1 MSQLLSR
8 FSSFLHNKKG
18 NTGILLALSAVP
30 LLIAAGSAID
40 YIGAVNLRT
49 RIQAAVDAT
58 ALAVARA
65 ETKTNDERIE
75 IGQDYFKSNMDS
87 DFTVEPDIKIN
98 PDSITVSINT
108 ERKTAFMR
116 LAGIDEVPID
126 VMAEVTRAKSK
137 NAEVV
142 LVLDYSYSMV
152 AKNKYVSMRNAA
164 GNLIDKLAESEVSSL
179 KFGLV
184 PFSAMVR
191 LSMPK
196 SFVTQNSATPTWTGC
211 TQDRKY
217 PYNTGDT
224 TPASSNDTKWGYID
238 PIGENAAPY
247 NCQAYDS
254 KKLDVVPLTDDL
266 DDVKSRMQAMQPVGN
281 TNIPLGVEFGW
292 HVLSSNEP
300 FTEGA
305 PYDDTETMK
314 FMIVL
319 TDGVQTSRQWGPKNN
334 RSVDNGNANLVTLCS
349 GVKDR
354 GITVYTIAYDVKSAA
369 VTDLLKACAGSNYFN
384 SSDSAEE
391 IDAVFNE
398 IASRIGN
405 SLLRIAR

>member
-1 MSQLLSR
+1 MGD
-8 FSSFLHNKKG
+8 SF
-18 NTGILLALSAVP
+18 
-30 LLIAAGSAID
+30 
-40 YIGAVNLRT
+40 
-49 RIQAAVDAT
+49 T
-58 ALAVARA
+58 A
-65 ETKTNDERIE
+65 
-75 IGQDYFKSNMDS
+75 
-87 DFTVEPDIKIN
+87 EPDIKVN

-116 LAGIDEVPID
+116 LAGTEEVPID
-126 VMAEVTRAKSK
+126 VMAEVTRPKSK

-164 GNLIDKLAESEVSSL
+164 SNLIDKLAESEVSSL

-196 SFVTQNSATPTWTGC
+196 TYVTQNSATPTWTGC

-217 PYNTGDT
+217 PYNTSDS
-224 TPASSNDTKWGYID
+224 TPTSNNNTKWGYID
-238 PIGENAAPY
+238 PIGENSAPHD
-247 NCQAYDS
+247 CQAY
-254 KKLDVVPLTDDL
+254 KNKELDVVPLTGDL
-266 DDVKSRMQAMQPVGN
+266 DEVKSRMQAMQPVGN

-292 HVLSSNEP
+292 HLLSPNEP

-305 PYDDTETMK
+305 PYDDKETMK

-319 TDGVQTSRQWGPKNN
+319 TDGVQTSRQWGPKDN
-334 RSVDNGNANLVTLCS
+334 RSVNNGNANLVTLCS

-354 GITVYTIAYDVKSAA
+354 GITVYTIAYDVTSAV

-391 IDAVFNE
+391 IDSVFNE
-398 IASRIGN
+398 IASRIGS
-405 SLLRIAR
+405 SLVRIAR